1 MRRRDFIAGLG
12 AAAAP
17 PAMWPLAA
25 RAQQPVMPVIG
36 YLSSESLDS
45 RSELQAAFH
54 RGLGDTG
61 YVEGRNVA
69 IEYRW
74 AQSHYDRLPALAV
87 ELVRRQVTVIIAD
100 GTAAALA
107 TKAAT
112 STIPIVFNI
121 GSDPV
126 KWGLVASFNR
136 PGANV
141 TGVSVLFNALEAK
154 KLELLHDMLPKAP
167 VIAMLVNPTNPN
179 AEPDTKDAQVAA
191 RLLGLRLL
199 VLNASDQ
206 GGIEAAFATLMQQQV
221 SALMLG
227 ADLFFV
233 TARNQI
239 VALAA
244 RHRVAAI
251 YHRREFTAAGGLMS
265 YGPNSIDSTRQVGVY
280 AGRILK
286 GEKPGELPV
295 MQPTKFELVVNLKA
309 AKAIGLTIPESF
321 LNLRADEV
329 IE

>member
-74 AQSHYDRLPALAV
+74 AQSHYDQLPALAV

-154 KLELLHDMLPKAP
+154 KLELLHDVLPKAA